1 MNYSTTF
8 TYKIA
13 DSQDEMDQ
21 IYRLNYETFVE
32 EIPQHQTNEEGMLI
46 DRFHEENI
54 YVIAK
59 RGDEVVGMIA
69 VRGKRPFSLDQKLDN
84 LDDYLSETDTPCEIR
99 LLSIKPDY
107 RGGRIFYGLC
117 EKLVS
122 HCLEKEYTVA
132 LISGT
137 PRQTKLYRHV
147 GFQPFGPLV
156 GTEEA
161 PYQPMYITKQQFEAS
176 SKVFQK
182 LIQREEK
189 AFCPYLLPGPVPI
202 SGEVKKAW
210 QQPAIS
216 HRSADFHHT
225 MQAAKDKLCA
235 LTKANHAEIVV
246 GTGTLANDM
255 VAAQLSTFTGKGLI
269 LTNGEFGER
278 LIGHANRFGLR
289 FDQLEKPWNTPITL
303 EEVDHVLAANPDIT
317 WLWTVHCET
326 STGYVY
332 PLQQLKEISQ
342 KHQVHICV
350 DAASSVG
357 VIPIDLSDVY
367 LATTV
372 SGKGLASFPG
382 LAIVF
387 HEQEISPNK
396 HLPSSLDVG
405 VYQKTGSVPFT
416 HSSNGLSALKTAL
429 DNPCSFKGELAESVC
444 QALADAGMDVLRG
457 KGYSPGVISVQ
468 LPAHVSSREF
478 GDQLKSSGVFVSYES
493 DYLVKRN
500 WFQVALMG
508 EQERKKV
515 MKSIRIITE
524 QFQQM
529 EQGAGI
535 G

>member
-1 MNYSTTF
+1 MNHSTSF

-13 DSQDEMDQ
+13 DSQDEMEQ

-32 EIPQHQTNEEGMLI
+32 EIPQHQTNEEEKLV

-59 RGDEVVGMIA
+59 LAGEVVGMIA
-69 VRGKRPFSLDQKLDN
+69 VRGERPFSLDQKLDN
-84 LDDYLSETDTPCEIR
+84 LDDYLSGTDIPCEIR
-99 LLSIKPDY
+99 LLSIKPNY

-122 HCLEKEYTVA
+122 YCLKKDYTVA

-137 PRQTKLYRHV
+137 LREAKLYRHV

-182 LIQREEK
+182 LVQREER
-189 AFCPYLLPGPVPI
+189 AFRHYFLPGPVPVR
-202 SGEVKKAW
+202 GEVRKAW

-225 MQAAKDKLCA
+225 MQAAKAQLCA
-235 LTKANHAEIVV
+235 LTNANRAEIVV

-255 VAAQLSTFTGKGLI
+255 VAAQLSTFTGRGLI
-269 LTNGEFGER
+269 LASGEFGGR

-289 FDQLEKPWNTPITL
+289 FNQLEKPWNLPITP
-303 EEVDHVLAANPDIT
+303 EEVNHALTANPDIT

-332 PLQQLKEISQ
+332 PLQQLKEICR
-342 KHQVHICV
+342 KHQVYLCV

-357 VIPIDLSDVY
+357 VIPVDLSNVY

-372 SGKGLASFPG
+372 SGKGLASYPG

-387 HEQEISPNK
+387 HQQEISPSK
-396 HLPSSLDVG
+396 HLPSSLDIG

-416 HSSNGLSALKTAL
+416 HSSNGLAALKATL
-429 DNPCSFKGELAESVC
+429 DNPSSAKEELAESVC
-444 QALADAGMDVLRG
+444 QNLADAGMDVLRG
-457 KGYSPGVISVQ
+457 EGYSPGVISVQ
-468 LPAHVSSREF
+468 LPVHVSSREF

-508 EQERKKV
+508 EQERKNV
-515 MKSIRIITE
+515 MKAIRIITE
-524 QFQQM
+524 QFEQIK
-529 EQGAGI
+529 QGAGI